1 MNNEQNNKSRIRRT
15 IFGLS
20 TTLSKNMMLI
30 AIVAF
35 LYLLPLGTA
44 ATTSPLRALLRLIT
58 QIMIFGILAMS
69 FDLQFGRTA
78 LLNFGHVALFGVG
91 AYTVAFTLDGSI
103 PYLLI
108 LVLAMIIG
116 GGLGLIMGLTTSR
129 MRGTAFAFIALAIAM
144 FLYNF
149 FVENPDL
156 SGGETGLGVA
166 TPDIIRTGPFY
177 IFFVILAFVF
187 LASFIGSIIMYIK
200 RRNERIGLLLIS
212 SIMIALTG
220 ILFVLGTNV
229 IGPILTIIAFLGI
242 VILFWLERSKSV
254 DPLLFSGTMSG
265 EVESTPILTTYVIPL
280 LTIIIAITGFFVAFG
295 TNIEDMVLLWIEDS
309 STFYYTIPVQYY
321 LVLTC
326 VVISYVFIRRLVA
339 SPFGRMVAAVAQNEE
354 RAEALG
360 FNSYRAKITVMVL
373 AGALAGLAGA
383 LYAPFIRTIDPHT
396 VLGVEVTI
404 NAMLNT
410 IIGGVATLFGPLLGA
425 GIVEYS
431 ESYLVDVMRSLG
443 LPGDL
448 WIVGL
453 GAMYIIIVLFMPLG
467 IVGSIRRRGGS
478 IRESLRRMKL
488 RQFEFG
494 LKETDY
500 WVFGLLGMMG
510 IIFFLLEDIRL
521 LPVVVGI
528 FGFLAIVGL
537 FLLIALR
544 REIRADMKDFGV
556 RIKSRL
562 RRRK

>member
-129 MRGTAFAFIALAIAM
+129 MRGTAFAFIALAIAT
-144 FLYNF
+144 FVYNF